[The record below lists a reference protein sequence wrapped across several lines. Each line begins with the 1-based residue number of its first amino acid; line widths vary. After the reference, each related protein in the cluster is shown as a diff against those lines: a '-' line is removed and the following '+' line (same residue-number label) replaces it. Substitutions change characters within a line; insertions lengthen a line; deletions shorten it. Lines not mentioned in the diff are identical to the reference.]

1 MQWNSFFHHSH
12 FASGAQRR
20 WRKAFRR
27 LAGEETLFNYSPTLL
42 DNICDAQRYR
52 ALVWQ
57 VGGRVKNKRQKFS
70 QPPLAACC
78 VVASF

>member
-1 MQWNSFFHHSH
+1 VEFVFFTTATLQAAHN
-12 FASGAQRR
+12 GAGE
-20 WRKAFRR
+20 KAFRR